1 MSDNK
6 QSQQREEKENI
17 DLKEKILKQIDV
29 YGSLLERK

>member
-1 MSDNK
+1 MSDNE

-29 YGSLLERK
+29 YGSRLEGK